1 MPRLALISLFLACGT
16 SINAAVLNARQSDSN
31 GTIKV
36 SISQKDA
43 DQVARQK
50 EVAYR
55 HDNFLYNVSQVGKA
69 AAFPMG
75 KLGEERVALAWDQ
88 WQEDRNLITVDIQKD
103 VAQVKQAVIAV
114 RTPRTFCPQRMLTR
128 PVSTTAPSRLWTT
141 T

>member
-103 VAQVKQAVIAV
+103 VAQVKQAIIAV
-114 RTPRTFCPQRMLTR
+114 RTP
-128 PVSTTAPSRLWTT
+128 
-141 T
+141 